1 MKQKI
6 NPKICKRNMKLF
18 PLYRALS
25 LDFLFFY
32 TTSFLFLTQIK
43 HISPSAVVLED
54 SFYALFVIIFQIPA
68 ALAVDLLGK
77 RKGMILGNL
86 CNVIYIT
93 LILFSNNLFEL
104 IFAETFSALAFSLK
118 DVSDLSLLNSSIP
131 PTTKKSK
138 IFAKITGKG
147 ISGYFVLNSI
157 SLIISG
163 FLFTLNGY
171 LPLITSLGIIIL
183 SFLLS
188 MLFLEP
194 VETKP
199 EDEAKQFKK
208 NKKKAIKDLKNSLG
222 NFKDSFKFILK
233 SPRLRSLIL
242 FSSIMYSFICVLSSY
257 QISLLEELN
266 VSPSIIGIIFAILGI
281 LSASASRRQ
290 DKFHGKFRNKSL
302 ALLGFGASLSC
313 LIAGLAGYISSNIY
327 VVILIIILGFTLKHL
342 VVGIYQVL
350 IDKYYRNFTNHKID
364 SKIFSA
370 KAFFNSI
377 FTAIMGIFAALLLE
391 LTSTK
396 NALII
401 LGIIFLVL
409 FNLAILYMRKRIGL
423 KPSEYSKEELKFSD
437 IISPNSANLLK

>member
-43 HISPSAVVLED
+43 HISTSAVVLED
-54 SFYALFVIIFQIPA
+54 SFYAVFVILFQIPA
-68 ALAVDLLGK
+68 ALAVDFLGR

-86 CNVIYIT
+86 CNAIYIT

-104 IFAETFSALAFSLK
+104 IFAEIFSALAFSLK

-131 PTTKKSK
+131 PTTQKSK

-147 ISGYFVLNSI
+147 ISGYFILNSL

-163 FLFTLNGY
+163 ILFTINGY
-171 LPLITSLGIIIL
+171 LPLLISLTIIL
-183 SFLLS
+183 LSLLLS
-188 MLFLEP
+188 TLFLEP

-199 EDEAKQFKK
+199 EGEAKQLKK
-208 NKKKAIKDLKNSLG
+208 YKKKALKDLRNSLE
-222 NFKDSFKFILK
+222 NFKDSFKFIIK
-233 SPRLRSLIL
+233 SPRLRSLIF

-266 VSPSIIGIIFAILGI
+266 VSPAIIGIIFATLGM
-281 LSASASRRQ
+281 LSAASSKKQ
-290 DKFHGKFRNKSL
+290 DKFHTKFRNKSL

-313 LIAGLAGYISSNIY
+313 LISGFAGYISSNIY
-327 VVILIIILGFTLKHL
+327 ITVSIIIFGFTLKHL

-377 FTAIMGIFAALLLE
+377 FTALMGIIAAILLE
-391 LTSTK
+391 ITSTK

-401 LGIIFLVL
+401 LGLLFLVL
-409 FNLAILYMRKRIGL
+409 FNFAILYMRKRIGL

-437 IISPNSANLLK
+437 IISPNNINLLK